1 MTNPGRIASLVFLAG
16 VFVMEGYDIAAMG
29 LAVPRL
35 GDALGLEPTSFGWV
49 FTSLLVGIGIGGAL
63 LAPFGDRLGRRT
75 MIVLGCAA
83 TGAFTLATTTATS
96 ITAFLI
102 WRGLTGIALGAALPN
117 VSALSAELAPDRLRA
132 TIMAVVSAGIPLG
145 IGVAGFIS
153 PEVVAMAGW
162 HGLFYVPGLLALALA
177 IILFFMLEG
186 GLPKGALQGGA
197 KPAAAP
203 QIELF
208 RMPWVIPFAVFA
220 AMLAV
225 NAMNLYLLNSW
236 IPTVLPQAGFT
247 QDVAD
252 RISGIVQFAGIGI
265 GIAASFGVDRW
276 RPAPSLIAMF
286 GAMAACFF
294 AVSVTAPD
302 AGLWT
307 ALLCVGVG
315 GASAGGMVL
324 PGLCVY
330 LFAPR
335 LLSTAIG
342 LGVMVARLGAFAGP
356 LIGSAILSADAGPQA
371 FFFVAAVPAA
381 VCAVIAILVPMALKF
396 RARAEGTAT
405 PSQNSGTA

>member
-1 MTNPGRIASLVFLAG
+1 MTPSRIIALFFLAG
-16 VFVMEGYDIAAMG
+16 VFIMEGYDIAAMG

-35 GDALGLEPTSFGWV
+35 GDALGLSPASFGFV
-49 FTSLLVGIGIGGAL
+49 FTALLVGIGIGGAL
-63 LAPFGDRLGRRT
+63 LAPYGDRFGRRT
-75 MIVLGCAA
+75 LIVLGCAA
-83 TGAFTLATTTATS
+83 TGVFTLATSTATS
-96 ITAFLI
+96 ITEFI
-102 WRGLTGIALGAALPN
+102 VWRGLTGIALGAALPN
-117 VSALSAELAPDRLRA
+117 VSALSAELAPDKLRA
-132 TIMAVVSAGIPLG
+132 TVMAIVSAGIPLG
-145 IGVAGFIS
+145 IGIAGIIS
-153 PEVVAMAGW
+153 PSVVAAAGW
-162 HGLFYVPGLLALALA
+162 QGLFLVPGALAVALA
-177 IILFFMLEG
+177 VILFVMLEG
-186 GLPKGALQGGA
+186 GLPKGAVTNGE

-203 QIELF
+203 QMELF

-220 AMLAV
+220 GMLAV

-236 IPTVLPQAGFT
+236 IPTILPQAGFE

-265 GIAASFGVDRW
+265 GLAASFGVDRW
-276 RPAPSLIAMF
+276 RPAPSLMVMF
-286 GAMAACFF
+286 GAMAVCFF
-294 AVSVTAPD
+294 AVSATAPE

-356 LIGSAILSADAGPQA
+356 LIGGAIISAEAGPNA
-371 FFFVAAVPAA
+371 FFLAAAIPAA
-381 VCAVIAILVPMALKF
+381 VCAVIALLVPMALKVK
-396 RARAEGTAT
+396 REQEAPAA
-405 PSQNSGTA
+405 